1 MMNMLITNL
10 PMIFCLLL
18 GMVLLIVEVF
28 LPGFGL
34 PGISGI
40 VLVGVGVVMI
50 GTNFGALT
58 AIGVLLVLLAVL
70 AVLISW
76 VLRQVSSG
84 KAKSEL
90 FLSEKGVFAA
100 NEDMQVLVG
109 KRGVTT
115 SVMRPAGIG
124 DFDGVRLNVVTEGDF
139 IEQGTQIE
147 IVRVDGGKI
156 VVRALSE
163 A

>member
-10 PMIFCLLL
+10 PMLFCLLL

-34 PGISGI
+34 PGISGLA
-40 VLVGVGVVMI
+40 LVGVGVWMI
-50 GTNFGALT
+50 GAHFGAMT
-58 AIGVLLVLLAVL
+58 AVGVLLVLIAVL

-76 VLRQVSSG
+76 VLRQAASG

-90 FLSEKGVFAA
+90 FLNDKGDFGSH
-100 NEDMQVLVG
+100 EDMQVLVG
-109 KRGVTT
+109 RTGVAM

-124 DFDGVRLNVVTEGDF
+124 DFDGVRLNVVTEGGF
-139 IEQGTQIE
+139 IEQGAAIE
-147 IVRVDGGKI
+147 IVRVDGARI
-156 VVRALSE
+156 VVRAS
-163 A
+163 